1 MLDLALEGWA
11 DGEGCS
17 LDSVREPALM
27 YLNALRRNPAI
38 MEILAAEWLE
48 IIRVQLTTEA
58 EDA

>member
-1 MLDLALEGWA
+1 
-11 DGEGCS
+11 
-17 LDSVREPALM
+17 M